1 MKQSPLSL
9 QDPNQPEQPVKKKFE
24 KEPPPPGK
32 SEADII
38 WKKRQQFLEKF
49 NKDLGKNLASFIKY
63 N

>member
-32 SEADII
+32 SEADLI
-38 WKKRQQFLEKF
+38 WKKR
-49 NKDLGKNLASFIKY
+49 
-63 N
+63 